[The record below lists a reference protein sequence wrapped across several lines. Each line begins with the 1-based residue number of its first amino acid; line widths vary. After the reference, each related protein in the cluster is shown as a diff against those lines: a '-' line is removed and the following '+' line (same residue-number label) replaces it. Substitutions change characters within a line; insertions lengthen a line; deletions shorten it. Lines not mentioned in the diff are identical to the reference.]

1 MSDDFVRRSSGV
13 AWGASGR
20 TRREARMRARAA
32 SSGRREKGVKKGAME
47 CSSATTRRAGSRA
60 RRAQRDARA
69 ATEGARRSR
78 RPIPRPIG
86 IQNEHRRASGRAPL
100 RSTAAWM
107 ARARLLWALGA
118 TVATR
123 LLKR

>member
-1 MSDDFVRRSSGV
+1 M
-13 AWGASGR
+13 
-20 TRREARMRARAA
+20 
-32 SSGRREKGVKKGAME
+32 
-47 CSSATTRRAGSRA
+47 
-60 RRAQRDARA
+60 
-69 ATEGARRSR
+69 EGARRSR
-78 RPIPRPIG
+78 SSIPRPIG
-86 IQNEHRRASGRAPL
+86 IQNEQRRAVERAPL